1 MDSSGNFGKSF
12 GVMQGRLSKL
22 TSLGY
27 QAFPMENWKNE
38 FQIAEKLG
46 LQHIEWIFDKHS
58 PSMNPIL
65 DSVELPN
72 FLIHQKVKVISVCGD
87 YFMDHQIH
95 SGSIDNIQIFQTL
108 LVSLQNQGINMLILP
123 FVDQSSAVKIYGL
136 THLIDTLNMLDNMIE
151 KSNVKIALETDLNPL
166 DFKRLLNSI
175 NTERYCVN
183 YDIGNSAS
191 LGYNFEEE
199 IRSYGD
205 FIKILHIKDRKL
217 HGSSVQLGLGDAQIR
232 EILVLLLSRES
243 EIITTLQCY
252 RDEEGIKILEEQISY
267 LRLLFK
273 NL

>member
-252 RDEEGIKILEEQISY
+252 RDEEGVKILEEQLSY